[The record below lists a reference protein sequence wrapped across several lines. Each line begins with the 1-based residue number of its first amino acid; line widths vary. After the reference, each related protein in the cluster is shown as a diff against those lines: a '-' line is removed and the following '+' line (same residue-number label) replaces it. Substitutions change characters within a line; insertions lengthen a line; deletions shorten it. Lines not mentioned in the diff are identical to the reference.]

1 MFVGITSSEPDLQP
15 VQFPIIDE
23 LSGEFGLMVGNINKT
38 ILGLS
43 TADLQRLIKAISAKL
58 FQTVL
63 GLSNTGIPAK
73 WKPEFEVLESHR
85 FVPSTAEELMRT
97 LSNCWDFLNFEFA
110 QLVVN
115 FLKDERLQRQMLD
128 YEENVR
134 RRIELVI
141 QDCIRNSVLP
151 EPLQM
156 LPCL

>member
-15 VQFPIIDE
+15 LQFPIIDE

-73 WKPEFEVLESHR
+73 WKPEVLVSHR
-85 FVPSTAEELMRT
+85 FVPSRAEELMRT
-97 LSNCWDFLNFEFA
+97 LSNCWNFLNFDFA

-115 FLKDERLQRQMLD
+115 LLKDEWLQRQMID